1 MDWQIEFYEFINGE
15 KPVFDFIKNLPTKDK
30 AKVYYELEL
39 LEEYGVLLGPPR
51 AIKIE
56 GERYKGL
63 WKLRIRF
70 GSNSYR
76 IFYFLYTRK
85 LFVLLHANIKKK
97 NKTDKNDLEISR
109 KRMLDY
115 KERFK

>member
-1 MDWQIEFYEFINGE
+1 
-15 KPVFDFIKNLPTKDK
+15 
-30 AKVYYELEL
+30 
-39 LEEYGVLLGPPR
+39 
-51 AIKIE
+51 
-56 GERYKGL
+56 
-63 WKLRIRF
+63 
-70 GSNSYR
+70 
-76 IFYFLYTRK
+76 FLYTRK